1 MSNEYVW
8 LPKEDSV
15 YKEYKEKGWHTVLS
29 VKTISNNIYFCYSNT
44 QHFVSEEASNKLLV
58 PICIINEEYKNC
70 IITFDEDHNDGF
82 IWKDNKCFS
91 ISREMI
97 DQIVNSKMFFF
108 KDDPVIKV
116 ESISQLVSDAE
127 IKVKSSMLQ
136 YYLLTFAIIFLSS
149 ISFGIYLWLL

>member
-15 YKEYKEKGWHTVLS
+15 YKEYKEKGWNTVLS
-29 VKTISNNIYFCYSNT
+29 VKTISNNVYFCYSNT
-44 QHFVSEEASNKLLV
+44 QHFVSDETSNKLLV
-58 PICIINEEYKNC
+58 PICIINEKYKNC
-70 IITFDEDHNDGF
+70 IIIFDEDHSDGF

-91 ISREMI
+91 LSRTII
-97 DQIVNSKMFFF
+97 DKIINSRMVFF
-108 KDDPVIKV
+108 KEDTVIKV

-136 YYLLTFAIIFLSS
+136 YYLLSFAVIFLSS
-149 ISFGIYLWLL
+149 ISFGIYVWLF